1 MSSATRIAVIGAGL
15 GGLTAAAY
23 LQRAGFAV
31 TVYEQTDSFSRIG
44 AGIILGAN
52 AFRPL
57 AQLGL
62 GPGLVAAGI
71 TPDRFLSR
79 AWDTGETVYEL
90 VLDAASEQ
98 RFNGPFLN
106 IHRADLHDV
115 LQSAVHTGSI
125 VFNHRLAGLREA
137 ADAVQLHFENG
148 VTAEADI
155 VIGADGIRSRVREI
169 LLGAEPPRFTGRV
182 AQRAIF
188 PAARIAGPPIRDCTK
203 WWGADRHILAYFMTS
218 RRDEVYLMGSVPAAS
233 WDSDQSSLPCERDD
247 FIAAFAHFHPDLRR
261 AVEAC
266 AEVTVWP
273 ILDRQANDRWSDRSV
288 VLLGDACH
296 PVRPYMAAGG
306 SMAIEDAV
314 ILSRCLAAGADPRAA
329 FARYQ
334 AIRIPRVAEVQRIS
348 IENTW
353 MHGPTET
360 DWFFCYDASTAP
372 LDGPA

>member
-62 GPGLVAAGI
+62 GPGLIAAGI

-115 LQSAVHTGSI
+115 LQSAVRPGSI
-125 VFNHRLAGLREA
+125 VFNHRLAGLRQT

-148 VTAEADI
+148 ITAEADI
-155 VIGADGIRSRVREI
+155 VIGADESGPGCATSCWVPNR
-169 LLGAEPPRFTGRV
+169 
-182 AQRAIF
+182 RAS
-188 PAARIAGPPIRDCTK
+188 PAAWRSGRS
-203 WWGADRHILAYFMTS
+203 S
-218 RRDEVYLMGSVPAAS
+218 RRPGSPGRRSATAPNGGAPIVT
-233 WDSDQSSLPCERDD
+233 SLP
-247 FIAAFAHFHPDLRR
+247 
-261 AVEAC
+261 
-266 AEVTVWP
+266 
-273 ILDRQANDRWSDRSV
+273 
-288 VLLGDACH
+288 
-296 PVRPYMAAGG
+296 
-306 SMAIEDAV
+306 
-314 ILSRCLAAGADPRAA
+314 
-329 FARYQ
+329 
-334 AIRIPRVAEVQRIS
+334 IS
-348 IENTW
+348 
-353 MHGPTET
+353 
-360 DWFFCYDASTAP
+360 
-372 LDGPA
+372 

>member
-23 LQRAGFAV
+23 LQRTGFVV

-57 AQLGL
+57 ARLGL
-62 GPGLVAAGI
+62 GPGLIAAGI

-79 AWDTGETVYEL
+79 AWDTGETLYEL

-98 RFNGPFLN
+98 RFGGPFLN
-106 IHRADLHDV
+106 IHRADLHDL
-115 LQSAVHTGSI
+115 LQSAVSPGSI
-125 VFNHRLAGLREA
+125 MFNHRLAGLEET
-137 ADAVQLHFENG
+137 ADSVRLRFENG
-148 VTAEADI
+148 ATSEADI
-155 VIGADGIRSRVREI
+155 VIGADGIRSRVRDI

-188 PAARIAGPPIRDCTK
+188 PTARIAGPPIRDCTK

-247 FIAAFAHFHPDLRR
+247 FIAAFAHFHPDLHR

-273 ILDRQANDRWSDRSV
+273 IFDRKRNDIWSDRRV

-314 ILSRCLAAGADPRAA
+314 TLSRCLAAGANPRAA
-329 FARYQ
+329 FTRYQ
-334 AIRIPRVAEVQRIS
+334 AIRIPRVAEVQRVS
-348 IENTW
+348 IANTW

-360 DWFFCYDASTAP
+360 DWFFCYDAITAQ